1 MSAIV
6 DKIEYGRPD
15 IDGPGDM
22 IDIKVT
28 FVIRYSDSSENWTEI
43 SLIVHLPKKDYTI
56 SELKSAAL
64 QKARNSLIL
73 LHQADYAVSPGSGD
87 S

>member
-1 MSAIV
+1 MDAIV

-15 IDGPGDM
+15 IDGLGDM

-28 FVIRYSDSSENWTEI
+28 FVVRYPDSPENWTEI

-56 SELKSAAL
+56 SE
-64 QKARNSLIL
+64 
-73 LHQADYAVSPGSGD
+73 
-87 S
+87 